1 MINRQTYNRWIL
13 GKLEE
18 IINKYPDLRFG
29 QILVNTGIIQL
40 NYSEI
45 INEVVSAKDPFNEE
59 PKITWERIKDYDI

>member
-1 MINRQTYNRWIL
+1 MERQKYNKLIL
-13 GKLEE
+13 GTLF
-18 IINKYPDLRFG
+18 ILVDKYPDLRFG

-40 NYSEI
+40 NYSG